1 MQTNEREEVN
11 LFFTGNSNAVKIT
24 DRVRMCQFVLSGVSK
39 QPLKFDRYYVK
50 LRFFLSVFEIN
61 QPHRNKGR
69 FFLMKAAHHDSLF
82 FCFLLFLLCSLE
94 NRFHALEHE
103 RCWNI
108 LRLKRVQIELHFDG
122 DHSRSD
128 QNQFCPTPFQSMVSV
143 D

>member
-69 FFLMKAAHHDSLF
+69 FFLMKAAHHDSF
-82 FCFLLFLLCSLE
+82 FFFAFCCFF
-94 NRFHALEHE
+94 FVP
-103 RCWNI
+103 
-108 LRLKRVQIELHFDG
+108 LKIDSMPSNTNDAGTSFVLNESKSSFISTEIIRDQIKINFAHLH
-122 DHSRSD
+122 S
-128 QNQFCPTPFQSMVSV
+128 NLW
-143 D
+143 